1 MDAVSDPLVE
11 TVVLMT
17 SSQVGKTEILNNL
30 VGYHIH
36 QDPAPILVLH
46 PTIEM
51 GEAWSKDRLAAMLRD
66 TPALRGKM
74 SEAKAR
80 DAANTLRHKALAS
93 GHHIT
98 IAGANSPASLASRP
112 IRILACDEVDRY
124 PASAGTEGDPV
135 SLAIKRTAT
144 FWNRK
149 IVLVSTPTVSGQSR
163 IEAAYNDSDQ
173 RQFWVPCPACGE
185 RQLLRWDRV
194 VWPDG
199 KPMEARY
206 ACGHCD
212 AHWSD
217 AERWM
222 AVRRGQWRAEAE
234 FRGTAGFRLNELYST
249 WRKLSE
255 TARDFVAAQQRPE
268 MLKAWVNTA
277 LGEPWESR
285 GEAPEW
291 RKLYDRREDY
301 RPGIVPRDAL
311 ILTAGIDVQKM
322 RVEMHVWGWGADR
335 QSWLIDHLVING
347 SPFEPQVWQ
356 AASEMVQRSWQH
368 EAGAEMRLFRVGADT
383 GYATTQVEQWARR
396 HAGLVIPVKGSSS
409 LQAPIF
415 GWSSSRDAAP
425 VHGTRRTGLRHGLI
439 GGHLATLE
447 LYGYLGLDGPTDEG
461 LDAGAPYPPGYVHL
475 CKLAGE
481 EYCKQL
487 VGDQWVDET
496 GKWRQVHATEALDGW
511 KYARAMLSA
520 TGIDRRSE
528 TWWQNVRA
536 GLDAA
541 AGGRRHDDPPP
552 MPDVPPPGAAPALDE
567 IAAERASLPQG
578 HRPPTIAPARRGGK
592 SAYMTRIGR

>member
-268 MLKAWVNTA
+268 ML
-277 LGEPWESR
+277 
-285 GEAPEW
+285 
-291 RKLYDRREDY
+291 
-301 RPGIVPRDAL
+301 
-311 ILTAGIDVQKM
+311 
-322 RVEMHVWGWGADR
+322 
-335 QSWLIDHLVING
+335 VING

-447 LYGYLGLDGPTDEG
+447 LYGYLGLDGPTDED